1 MNKRQRQILAALQ
14 PAVDLALKRGTDE
27 RRSKPGLAM
36 HARPSAD
43 AAAELMIYGRIGGG
57 GWFDEGIGAS
67 DVAALLR
74 DAGPGPINVRLN
86 SPGGDVFDGV
96 AIHSL
101 LARHPGTVT
110 VYVDG
115 LAASAA
121 SFIMLAG
128 DRIVSARNAF
138 VMIHD
143 AMTGTYGNANTH
155 TDAAE
160 LLEKVSDNI
169 ADMYAERAGE
179 DPQHWRALMTSKG
192 EDGHWMTGQE
202 ALESGLVDE
211 LTEVP
216 DDEIDFADK
225 KTAGALSAWTPI
237 LPQAAREFISDHPVD
252 DEDDDEEET
261 SDEDESGQ
269 AGTSDEPSS
278 SSSSDDGYCATC
290 TGVWDSAADAIA
302 AHKDAKHFFTQRVHT
317 EDAADDMGWAML
329 AALTR

>member
-1 MNKRQRQILAALQ
+1 MNRRHREILAALQ
-14 PAVDLALKRGTDE
+14 PAVDFATAKKKTGTPRGL
-27 RRSKPGLAM
+27 SM
-36 HARPSAD
+36 IARPSAD

-57 GWFDEGIGAS
+57 GFFDEGIGAN

-101 LARHPGTVT
+101 LARHPGTIT

-155 TDAAE
+155 VEAAA

-179 DPQHWRALMTSKG
+179 DTAYWRALMVEKG
-192 EDGHWMTGQE
+192 EDGTWYTGQE
-202 ALESGLVDE
+202 ALAAGLVDE
-211 LTEVP
+211 LTAVP
-216 DDEIDFADK
+216 DDFDEDSAVADRL
-225 KTAGALSAWTPI
+225 GAWSAL
-237 LPQAAREFISDHPVD
+237 LPAKAREFISDHPVENDD
-252 DEDDDEEET
+252 DEDEPEEHETEET
-261 SDEDESGQ
+261 
-269 AGTSDEPSS
+269 
-278 SSSSDDGYCATC
+278 
-290 TGVWDSAADAIA
+290 
-302 AHKDAKHFFTQRVHT
+302 T
-317 EDAADDMGWAML
+317 EDAADDMAWAML